1 MASKKVNIT
10 MPELPQIEL
19 HLFGNWQKVTS
30 LISGMGPSIQRG
42 YDKGVRRCSRAILI
56 IVRRAVNTGL
66 PPKGTYWQ
74 PLSQATIRT
83 HGKHGIYRLKGLYA
97 RSIGMFQ
104 YKGRTLV
111 GIQANIKVPDTNITL
126 NQLAIILEHGSK
138 VNPDGGGN
146 GIPKRPLWSA
156 SFKAY
161 GGIDKL
167 KKEIL
172 RDIRRSLIKEHG
184 LNSSQIR

>member
-10 MPELPQIEL
+10 IPELPQIEL
-19 HLFGNWQKVTS
+19 HLDGKWQKVTD

-42 YDKGVRRCSRAILI
+42 YDNGVRRCSRAILI

-66 PPKGTYWQ
+66 PPKGTNWP

-83 HGKHGIYRLKGLYA
+83 HGEHKIYKLNGLYS

-104 YKGRTLV
+104 YRGRTLV
-111 GIQANIKVPDTNITL
+111 GIPANLKITGTDITL